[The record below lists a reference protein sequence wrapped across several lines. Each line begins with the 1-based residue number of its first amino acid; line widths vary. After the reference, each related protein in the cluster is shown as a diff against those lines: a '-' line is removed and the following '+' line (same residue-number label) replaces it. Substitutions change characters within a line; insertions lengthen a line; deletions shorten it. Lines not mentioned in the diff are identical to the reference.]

1 LAEWSKTLWK
11 LQVRPFIGFW
21 LLALLV
27 GLVAGAATLGFRI
40 AISELQSLFYGA
52 DDVMLASVAKTLPW
66 WLVLFLPVAGG
77 LIVGLILH
85 KYTPDGRVRGVAD
98 VIDAVAEGDGHVE
111 RKEGLASALA
121 SLITLSTGGSSGR
134 EGPVVH
140 LGAVLSSKI
149 AKIANAPDVT
159 ARDLLGCAVAAAV
172 SASFN
177 APIAGA
183 IFAAEVVLRKYSL
196 RNFAPIVIAS
206 VSGTL
211 ISRLRFGDIT
221 EFTVPSASIQ
231 FFEEIPA
238 FVLLGLTCG
247 FVAVLLVRSI
257 FWAEDRVTS
266 LRDLVGLPR
275 YLSPACAGLVL
286 GATAIWFP
294 HIIGV
299 GYETTARA
307 LEGDLFLGTAILYAV
322 VKTFAVA
329 VTFAGRM
336 GGGVFSPS
344 LMIGALTG
352 LAFGHIAIPI
362 FPDLSG
368 NLSLYALAGMGAVA
382 AAVLGAPISTT
393 LIAFELTGLWQ
404 VGLAVVLAVSI
415 STTFA
420 NRFVYGSF
428 FLMQLVRRG
437 RPVARMEGADS
448 MIKLRVEEVMRR
460 FNPDQPRKSV
470 QLWRLAGEGTYLK
483 GADKLDEALR
493 LFEQGYEVVPVISI
507 DGEKK
512 KVNVIGA
519 LHMSDTI
526 TALQDEM
533 VTGTSS

>member
-1 LAEWSKTLWK
+1 MIGWSKSVWK
-11 LQVRPFIGFW
+11 LQVKPFVGFW
-21 LLALLV
+21 LLSLLV
-27 GLVAGAATLGFRI
+27 GLVAGGATLGFRV

-66 WLVLFLPVAGG
+66 WLVLILPIGGG
-77 LIVGLILH
+77 LVVGLILH

-98 VIDAVAEGDGHVE
+98 VIDSVAEGNGQVE

-121 SLITLSTGGSSGR
+121 SLITLSTGGSTGR

-149 AKIANAPDVT
+149 AKLAKVNDFT

-183 IFAAEVVLRKYSL
+183 IFAVEVVLRKYSL

-211 ISRLRFGDIT
+211 ISRLKFGDIT
-221 EFTVPSASIQ
+221 EFVVPMSSIQ

-247 FVAVLLVRSI
+247 FIAGIFVRTI
-257 FWAEDRVTS
+257 FWAEDS
-266 LRDLVGLPR
+266 ASNLQAYIKLPR
-275 YLSPACAGLVL
+275 YLRPAVAGLGL
-286 GATAIWFP
+286 GIIAIWFP

-299 GYETTARA
+299 GYETTSRA
-307 LEGDLFLGTAILYAV
+307 LAGDIVLGTAVLYAV
-322 VKTFAVA
+322 VKVVA
-329 VTFAGRM
+329 VSLTFAGRM
-336 GGGVFSPS
+336 GGGVFSPA
-344 LMIGALTG
+344 LMLGALTG
-352 LAFGHIAIPI
+352 IAFGHIATPI
-362 FPDLSG
+362 FPEVSG

-393 LIAFELTGLWQ
+393 LIAFELTGIWQ
-404 VGLAVVLAVSI
+404 VGLAVILAVSI
-415 STTFA
+415 SATLA

-428 FLMQLVRRG
+428 FLMQLVRQG
-437 RPVARMEGADS
+437 KPVARMEGAES
-448 MIKLRVEEVMRR
+448 SVRAKVAEIMRP
-460 FNPDQPRKSV
+460 FNPEQPRKSAM
-470 QLWRLAGEGTYLK
+470 LWKLAGEGTYLK
-483 GADKLDEALR
+483 ADDRLDIALR
-493 LFEQGYEVVPVISI
+493 VFEQAHDVVPVIAI
-507 DGEKK
+507 DAETQS
-512 KVNVIGA
+512 VDVIGA
-519 LHMSDTI
+519 LHQTDAI

-533 VTGTSS
+533 VTGTSN